1 MYILSIETS
10 CDDTSVAILQDN
22 KVLSCII
29 KNDSKQL
36 NPFGGIVP
44 EIVARYHEENI
55 ISALDFVLKESKIN
69 LHQIHKIAYTN
80 EPGLPGSLFVGEV
93 FAKSL
98 AYALD
103 IECVPINHIH
113 GHILS
118 PFINSTPTY
127 PFMSL
132 IASGKTTSIFLVKS
146 ANKII
151 ELTKTVDD
159 AIGEAF
165 DKVGKALGYD
175 YPAGPKLDKF
185 FDISK
190 ATIVNQ
196 FPPIEKDFS
205 FSGIK
210 NKYLSIINSSKMK
223 NEKVDVITIGSS
235 FLKYS
240 IDLII
245 KKLKHYKQKYNVDC
259 VCIGGGVA
267 NNSYFKKEITS
278 IFSNSFVPESKYST
292 DNAAMIGYAYYEKF
306 K

>member
-10 CDDTSVAILQDN
+10 CDDTSVAILEDN

-55 ISALDFVLKESKIN
+55 IKALDLALQESNISLN
-69 LHQIHKIAYTN
+69 QIDKVAYTN
-80 EPGLPGSLFVGEV
+80 QPGLPGSLFVGEI
-93 FAKSL
+93 FAKTM

-103 IECVPINHIH
+103 VECVPINHIH

-118 PFINSTPTY
+118 PFINSVPKY

-146 ANKII
+146 ANEII
-151 ELTKTVDD
+151 ELTKTRDD
-159 AIGEAF
+159 AIGEIF

-175 YPAGPKLDKF
+175 YPAGPKLDKY

-190 ATIVNQ
+190 ATITPS
-196 FPPIEKDFS
+196 FPPVKNDFS

-210 NKYLSIINSSKMK
+210 NKFLSIINSSKMK
-223 NEKVDVITIGSS
+223 NEEIDTITIGSS

-245 KKLKHYKQKYNVDC
+245 KKLKYYKDEYSVDC

-267 NNSYFKKEITS
+267 NNNYFKQEIKKL
-278 IFSNSFVPESKYST
+278 FSDSFVPESKYST
-292 DNAAMIGYAYYEKF
+292 DNAAMIGFAYYEKN